1 MGRGIAAEPGLTTA
15 AAADQGEQRP
25 RGRLGLLEKAR
36 VPVPAGR
43 RGSALLAVLWF
54 SAALSAIAFALS
66 MTVRTELDRAAL
78 NVDSTR
84 AYFLAQGAIEIAMKR
99 MQERPPQD
107 NPEALGFVPG
117 QRFMRIPFPRAVV
130 DIEIIGD
137 SGKLNVNTAPA
148 AALAHLLAASGV
160 DPSAAVGIAS
170 RIVEL
175 RSGPAQAANS
185 GAPSSFSRPR
195 TSFKELEELLMVPGV
210 TPDLLYG
217 TYRRNPAGQLVR
229 LGGLYHHLTLRGSGN
244 IDANYASVEILRAA
258 GLAPADID
266 RIVRIR
272 ARRPVTADD
281 MLNLSAGNE
290 GFSVGVRGSTSH
302 YTVWATARLSNGR
315 ATRTVGALVRTGG
328 GTGAFGVQ
336 AVRWFDMAF

>member
-1 MGRGIAAEPGLTTA
+1 MIAARSCLMAHPS
-15 AAADQGEQRP
+15 P
-25 RGRLGLLEKAR
+25 NVRGASIHAPSRHTPAR
-36 VPVPAGR
+36 VR

-107 NPEALGFVPG
+107 NPTALGFLPG
-117 QRFMRIPFPRAVV
+117 QRFMRIPFPHAVV

-137 SGKLNVNTAPA
+137 SGKLNVNSAPPQ
-148 AALAHLLAASGV
+148 ALAHLLAASGL
-160 DPSAAVGIAS
+160 DPSAAVRIAA
-170 RIVEL
+170 RIVEF
-175 RSGPAQAANS
+175 RRGPAQAANS
-185 GAPSSFSRPR
+185 EAPSSFSNAR
-195 TSFKELEELLMVPGV
+195 TSLKELEELLMVPGV

-229 LGGLYHHLTLRGSGN
+229 LGGLYHYLTLRGSAR
-244 IDANYASVEILRAA
+244 IDANYAPVEVLRAA
-258 GLAPADID
+258 GLAPGDIN
-266 RIVRIR
+266 RIVSIR
-272 ARRPVTADD
+272 AQRPLIADD
-281 MLNLSAGNE
+281 IRGLTAQNE
-290 GFSVGVRGSTSH
+290 GFSVGVRGSTTH

-315 ATRTVGALVRTGG
+315 ATRTVGARVLQTGG
-328 GTGAFGVQ
+328 ALGVQ
-336 AVRWFDMAF
+336 PVRWFDMAF

>member
-1 MGRGIAAEPGLTTA
+1 MGRGIAAEPRLTA
-15 AAADQGEQRP
+15 AAVADHGGQRP
-25 RGRLGLLEKAR
+25 RGRLGLPGQAR
-36 VPVPAGR
+36 APVPAGR

-54 SAALSAIAFALS
+54 SAALLAIAFALS

-99 MQERPPQD
+99 MQERPAQD
-107 NPEALGFVPG
+107 NPEAPGFLPG

-137 SGKLNVNTAPA
+137 SGKLNVNTAPPQ
-148 AALAHLLAASGV
+148 ALAHLLAATGL
-160 DPSAAVGIAS
+160 DPSAAVGIAA
-170 RIVEL
+170 RIIEF
-175 RSGPAQAANS
+175 RRGPVQGPNP

-229 LGGLYHHLTLRGSGN
+229 LGGLYHHLTLRGSSN
-244 IDANYASVEILRAA
+244 IDANYASVEVLRAA

-281 MLNLSAGNE
+281 IRDLGAQNE

-315 ATRTVGALVRTGG
+315 ATRTVGARVLQGG
-328 GTGAFGVQ
+328 GTLGAR

>member
-1 MGRGIAAEPGLTTA
+1 MIAALA
-15 AAADQGEQRP
+15 YLMVNSSRNALD
-25 RGRLGLLEKAR
+25 
-36 VPVPAGR
+36 VPVQEPAHGR

-54 SAALSAIAFALS
+54 SAALSAIAFTLS

-99 MQERPPQD
+99 MRERPPQD
-107 NPEALGFVPG
+107 NPTALGFLPG
-117 QRFMRIPFPRAVV
+117 QRFMRIPFAQAVV
-130 DIEIIGD
+130 DVEIIGD
-137 SGKLNVNTAPA
+137 TGKLNVNTAPPQ
-148 AALAHLLAASGV
+148 ALAHLLAASGI
-160 DPSAAVGIAS
+160 DPSAAVGIAAS
-170 RIVEL
+170 IVEF
-175 RSGPAQAANS
+175 RRAPIQAANS
-185 GAPSSFSRPR
+185 GAPSSFSRSR
-195 TSFKELEELLMVPGV
+195 TSLKELEELLMVPGV

-229 LGGLYHHLTLRGSGN
+229 LGGLYNYLTLRGSAN
-244 IDANYASVEILRAA
+244 IDVNYASAEILRAA

-272 ARRPVTADD
+272 AQRPVTADD
-281 MLNLSAGNE
+281 IRDLGARNE

-315 ATRTVGALVRTGG
+315 ATRTVGARVRTGS

>member
-1 MGRGIAAEPGLTTA
+1 MIAARSCLMAHPS
-15 AAADQGEQRP
+15 P
-25 RGRLGLLEKAR
+25 NVRGASIHAPSRHTPAR
-36 VPVPAGR
+36 VR

-107 NPEALGFVPG
+107 NPTALGFLPG
-117 QRFMRIPFPRAVV
+117 QRFMRIPFPHAVV

-137 SGKLNVNTAPA
+137 SGKLNVNSAPPQ
-148 AALAHLLAASGV
+148 ALAHLLAASGL
-160 DPSAAVGIAS
+160 DPSAAVRIAA
-170 RIVEL
+170 RIVEF
-175 RSGPAQAANS
+175 RRGPAQAANS
-185 GAPSSFSRPR
+185 EAPSSFSNAR
-195 TSFKELEELLMVPGV
+195 TSLKELEELLMVPGV

-229 LGGLYHHLTLRGSGN
+229 LGGLYHYLTLRGSAR
-244 IDANYASVEILRAA
+244 IDANYAPVEVLRAA
-258 GLAPADID
+258 GLAPGDIN
-266 RIVRIR
+266 RIVSIR
-272 ARRPVTADD
+272 AQRPLIADD
-281 MLNLSAGNE
+281 IRGLTAQNE
-290 GFSVGVRGSTSH
+290 GFSVGVRGSTTH

-315 ATRTVGALVRTGG
+315 ATRTVGARVLHTGG
-328 GTGAFGVQ
+328 ALGVQ
-336 AVRWFDMAF
+336 PVRWFDMAF